1 MQTKQPRPALRDIL
15 VAFFS
20 AGIQSFGGGSST
32 FLIVNQACVKRGWMD
47 DAEFGRAWAL
57 VQLSPGINLVKLA
70 ALIGH
75 RLRGWGGLGAAM
87 AGLLVPSATVTVL
100 MTAGY
105 WAIRQQPAVQSALRG
120 VLPAAIGLSL
130 AMAVQMAL
138 PPLKRARREGAFR
151 LSLHL
156 LVLAGAAGLM
166 VAAFTSP
173 IAIMLVAGL
182 ATSLLALPIGGVL
195 GTLPRKT
202 LPKEKGEPWTS

>member
-1 MQTKQPRPALRDIL
+1 MQTKPQPALRDIL
-15 VAFFS
+15 VTWFS

-32 FLIVNQACVKRGWMD
+32 FLIVYQASVKRGWMD
-47 DAEFGRAWAL
+47 DAEFARAWAL

-75 RLRGWGGLGAAM
+75 RLRGLEGMAAAM
-87 AGLLVPSATVTVL
+87 AGLLLPSATVTVL

-105 WAIRQQPAVQSALRG
+105 WAIRQQPAVQSALHG

-138 PPLKRARREGAFR
+138 PPLKRARREGPLR

-166 VAAFTSP
+166 VSALTSP
-173 IAIMLVAGL
+173 IAILLLSGL
-182 ATSLLALPIGGVL
+182 ATALLVMPL
-195 GTLPRKT
+195 GMLPRKT
-202 LPKEKGEPWTS
+202 LPKEKGGPWTS